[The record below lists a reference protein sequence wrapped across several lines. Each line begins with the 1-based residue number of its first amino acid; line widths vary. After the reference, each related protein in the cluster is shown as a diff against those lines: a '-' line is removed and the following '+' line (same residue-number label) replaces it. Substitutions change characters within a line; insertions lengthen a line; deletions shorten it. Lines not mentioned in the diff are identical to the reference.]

1 MQRPLL
7 VLSARST
14 TSTWVE
20 REYRAAL
27 HLQSAKPEAE
37 PRIIPCLLETCEIPV
52 FLRDVLYA
60 DFRRYESGFLSLA
73 RSLGIEKPSVPS
85 VRLRDDIKGLLA
97 RVEAATTSLRQERF
111 PSPSHELFDVWSPLE
126 DELLRL
132 LALEFSLGS
141 PKQLDRSGWEITGMT
156 DEHGRPLLDGEPYP
170 RNLFVYRLA
179 AVLQNAVQLGA
190 RYGYQSEISQDFE
203 KLFWWLG
210 GTPASN

>member
-1 MQRPLL
+1 M
-7 VLSARST
+7 
-14 TSTWVE
+14 
-20 REYRAAL
+20 
-27 HLQSAKPEAE
+27 
-37 PRIIPCLLETCEIPV
+37 
-52 FLRDVLYA
+52 
-60 DFRRYESGFLSLA
+60 
-73 RSLGIEKPSVPS
+73 
-85 VRLRDDIKGLLA
+85 
-97 RVEAATTSLRQERF
+97 
-111 PSPSHELFDVWSPLE
+111 WSPLE